1 MAGSIVDIANK
12 GLTYLGANAITA
24 LTDDTVEGRAI
35 NRIHEQSRQY
45 CLRDHP
51 WNFAM
56 TRVSLAADTTSPVW
70 EYTNLLPWPSN
81 CLRIIEVDTTE
92 EWAVEGRNIVTDAA
106 APLNILYIADVTDTS
121 IYDAKFTEAYAMRLA
136 SDVAYEIT
144 SSQTVVASASA
155 AYATLI
161 QEARLVDAQETTS
174 ASEDTWLSARA

>member
-56 TRVSLAADTTSPVW
+56 TRVSLAADTTTPVW
-70 EYTNLLPWPSN
+70 EYANLFPWPSN

-92 EWAVEGRNIVTDAA
+92 EWAVEGRNIVSDAA
-106 APLNILYIADVTDTS
+106 APLNILYIADITDTS
-121 IYDAKFTEAYAMRLA
+121 IYDAKFTEAFAMRLA

-155 AYATLI
+155 AYQTLI

-174 ASEDTWLSARA
+174 ASEDSWLSVRT

>member
-1 MAGSIVDIANK
+1 
-12 GLTYLGANAITA
+12 
-24 LTDDTVEGRAI
+24 
-35 NRIHEQSRQY
+35 
-45 CLRDHP
+45 
-51 WNFAM
+51 M
-56 TRVSLAADTTSPVW
+56 TRVALAADTTSPVW
-70 EYTNLLPWPSN
+70 EYTNLFPWPSN

-92 EWAVEGRNIVTDAA
+92 EWAVEGRNIVSDAA
-106 APLNILYIADVTDTS
+106 APLNILYIADITDTS

>member
-12 GLTYLGANAITA
+12 SLPYLGATAITA

-56 TRVSLAADTTSPVW
+56 TRVALAADTTSPVW
-70 EYTNLLPWPSN
+70 EYTNLFPWPSN

-92 EWAVEGRNIVTDAA
+92 EWAVEGRNIVSDAA
-106 APLNILYIADVTDTS
+106 APLNILYIADITDTS

-161 QEARLVDAQETTS
+161 QEARLVDAQETTA
-174 ASEDTWLSARA
+174 ASEYTWLSARA

>member
-24 LTDDTVEGRAI
+24 LTDDTVDGRAI

-56 TRVSLAADTTSPVW
+56 TRVSLAADTTTPVW
-70 EYTNLLPWPSN
+70 EYANLFPWPSN

-92 EWAVEGRNIVTDAA
+92 EWAVEGRNIVSDAA
-106 APLNILYIADVTDTS
+106 APLNILYIADITDTS

-155 AYATLI
+155 AYQTLI

>member
-56 TRVSLAADTTSPVW
+56 TRGALAAATTSPVW
-70 EYTNLLPWPSN
+70 EYTNLFPWPSN

-92 EWAVEGRNIVTDAA
+92 EWAVEGRNIVSDAA
-106 APLNILYIADVTDTS
+106 APLNILYIADITDTS

>member
-51 WNFAM
+51 WNVAM
-56 TRVSLAADTTSPVW
+56 PRVSLAADTTSPVW
-70 EYTNLLPWPSN
+70 EYTNLFPWPSN

>member
-56 TRVSLAADTTSPVW
+56 TRVALAADTTSPVW
-70 EYTNLLPWPSN
+70 EYTNLFPWPSN

-92 EWAVEGRNIVTDAA
+92 EWAVEGRNIVSDAA
-106 APLNILYIADVTDTS
+106 APLNILYIADITDTS

-136 SDVAYEIT
+136 SVVAYEIT

-161 QEARLVDAQETTS
+161 QDARLVDAQATTS
-174 ASEDTWLSARA
+174 AAEDTWWSARA

>member
-56 TRVSLAADTTSPVW
+56 TRVSLAADTTTPVW
-70 EYTNLLPWPSN
+70 EYANLFPWPSN

-92 EWAVEGRNIVTDAA
+92 EWAVEGRNIVSDAA
-106 APLNILYIADVTDTS
+106 APLNILYIADITDTS

-155 AYATLI
+155 AYSTLI

-174 ASEDTWLSARA
+174 ASEDSWLSVRT